1 MRHVVAFSVL
11 AVLLG
16 LTPGVSTGARA
27 AAASARRVAPIR
39 PGALAVA
46 PDGGLYIADNVR
58 NQILKRSPD
67 GRFTVAAGNGKRG
80 FSGDGG
86 RAVDARLNA
95 PAGMVRGSGG
105 TLYFADALNNR
116 VRAIS
121 RTGTINTVAGNGR
134 GGWTPNGS
142 RARAAPILSP
152 EAVAIGP
159 DRRLY
164 IAAAGW
170 GEVLRLEHNGTLTR
184 VAGVRRPA
192 GVFGVARPA
201 TEASAD
207 GVNGLAFDAS
217 GNVYLAGSNT
227 KTLLMIDRA
236 TGSMRLPAGIS
247 GFYPRGADGLTATST
262 GSVLGMSTQDIV
274 EVTPHGVRPIYG
286 FSGRKIAGISGF
298 LPAGLAVSQD
308 GAIYTDTDRGNGWSS
323 GSAIVVLTP
332 EHRVRILWTR

>member
-11 AVLLG
+11 AGLLS
-16 LTPGVSTGARA
+16 LIPGVSTLAR
-27 AAASARRVAPIR
+27 AASARRVAPIR

-46 PDGGLYIADNVR
+46 PDGGLYIADGAR
-58 NQILKRSPD
+58 NQILERLPN
-67 GRFTVAAGNGKRG
+67 GRFTVVAGNGKRG

-86 RAVDARLNA
+86 RAADARLNG
-95 PAGMVRGSGG
+95 PAGMVVGSGG
-105 TLYFADALNNR
+105 TLYFADAFNNR

-121 RTGTINTVAGNGR
+121 RTGTIITVAGNGR
-134 GGWTPNGS
+134 GGWTANGS
-142 RARAAPILSP
+142 PARAAPILSP
-152 EAVAIGP
+152 EAVTIGP
-159 DRRLY
+159 DHRLY
-164 IAAAGW
+164 IAASGW
-170 GEVLRLEHNGTLTR
+170 GEVLRLERKGTLTR

-236 TGSMRLPAGIS
+236 TGSMRLPAGMS
-247 GFYPRGADGLTATST
+247 GFYPRGDGGLAATPS
-262 GSVLGMSTQDIV
+262 GSVLGMNTQDIV
-274 EVTPHGVRPIYG
+274 EVTAHGVRPIYNFG
-286 FSGRKIAGISGF
+286 GRKTAGISGF
-298 LPAGLAVSQD
+298 LPDGLAVSND
-308 GAIYTDTDRGNGWSS
+308 GAIYTDTYYGNGWSS

-332 EHRVRILWTR
+332 HHRVRTLWRR